1 MHPCLPLSQFIRHF
15 HLAERNRSLMAR
27 IALNALGQSKQF
39 PVDVS
44 ELRFL
49 THENLPIVLAFLAYA
64 ARSKPL
70 PEPSGVWGHFEPDA
84 LRQPAWRNNGPG
96 IGGNVRSE

>member
-15 HLAERNRSLMAR
+15 QLADRNRSLMAR
-27 IALNALGQSKQF
+27 IALNALGRSEQF

-49 THENLPIVLAFLAYA
+49 AHENLPVVLAFLAYA

-70 PEPSGVWGHFEPDA
+70 PEPSGVWGHFEPEA
-84 LRQPAWRNNGPG
+84 LRQRAWRNDGSAGVRG
-96 IGGNVRSE
+96 IRSE

>member
-1 MHPCLPLSQFIRHF
+1 
-15 HLAERNRSLMAR
+15 MAR

-49 THENLPIVLAFLAYA
+49 AHENLPVVLAFLAYA

-70 PEPSGVWGHFEPDA
+70 PAGSGVLGHFEPDA
-84 LRQPAWRNNGPG
+84 LRQTAWRDNGSAD
-96 IGGNVRSE
+96 VRDHRSE